1 MFSKFL
7 ILAAFFTGSLI
18 SLGAQ
23 AQEAAAAP
31 ASPGQGMLLQL
42 PILLGFFALFW
53 FGVIQPQRKQQAKQ
67 AEFLSKLERGAE
79 VVTSGGIIGTIRG
92 LSEKVVTLEV
102 SQGTEIKVL
111 RAQIAGLLKD
121 PA

>member
-7 ILAAFFTGSLI
+7 VLAGTFTSTLA
-18 SLGAQ
+18 L
-23 AQEAAAAP
+23 AQEAAP
-31 ASPGQGMLLQL
+31 ASSPGQGMLLQL

-92 LSEKVVTLEV
+92 LTEKVVTLEV
-102 SQGTEIKVL
+102 SPGTEIKVL
-111 RAQIAGLLKD
+111 RTQISTSLKE
-121 PA
+121 PS